1 MRGTGCVAKTK
12 RFIKKEDKEN
22 MNEVLFM
29 VLAFLAGVCL
39 GIIFFGGLWITV
51 QRALKSNMPGL
62 WFAGGLLSRL
72 TVTMLGF
79 YFVGA
84 GNWQRLL
91 ICTAG
96 FIVARFIVM
105 HYTKKIDELRIEI
118 RKEAVHET

>member
-1 MRGTGCVAKTK
+1 M
-12 RFIKKEDKEN
+12 DQ
-22 MNEVLFM
+22 VLFM
-29 VLAFLAGVCL
+29 VLAFMAGLCL

-72 TVTMLGF
+72 TITMLGF

-96 FIVARFIVM
+96 FIVARFIVVR
-105 HYTKKIDELRIEI
+105 YTEKIEEKRNEM
-118 RKEAVHET
+118 REEVAHET

>member
-1 MRGTGCVAKTK
+1 M
-12 RFIKKEDKEN
+12 DQ
-22 MNEVLFM
+22 VLFM
-29 VLAFLAGVCL
+29 VLAFMAGLCL

-51 QRALKSNMPGL
+51 QRALKSDMPGL

-72 TVTMLGF
+72 TITMLGF

-91 ICTAG
+91 ICTIG
-96 FIVARFIVM
+96 FIVARFIVLR
-105 HYTKKIDELRIEI
+105 YTKTIEERRSEI